1 MTTKNRFTFFNVKKS
16 FFKHLTKTIIPCIAY
31 GIIISESF
39 YPAWFN
45 SSNTGVG
52 VHLDTV
58 LIKKKLSME
67 STCFFVHSKL
77 KTRLNKPDCK
87 TPVFEEDPVL
97 RKP

>member
-16 FFKHLTKTIIPCIAY
+16 FFKHLTKTIIPCIAF

-39 YPAWFN
+39 YPAWYN

-58 LIKKKLSME
+58 LIKKNCQWNQHVS
-67 STCFFVHSKL
+67 SSIRNSK
-77 KTRLNKPDCK
+77 RG
-87 TPVFEEDPVL
+87 
-97 RKP
+97 